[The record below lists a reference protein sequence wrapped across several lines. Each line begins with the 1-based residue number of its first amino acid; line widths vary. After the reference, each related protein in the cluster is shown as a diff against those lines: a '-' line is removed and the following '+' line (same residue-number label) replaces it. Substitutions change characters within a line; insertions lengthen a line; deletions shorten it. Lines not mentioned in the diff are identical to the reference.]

1 MGIWGG
7 IWRNINPIYT
17 IVLILSVTFVIV
29 PCAFTILQLILHS
42 RKHWFDS
49 SDKVRGWLASRSN
62 MLYFASII
70 TGSSFTAVSLCN
82 KHLNIP
88 QLALQSYFIYSLGG
102 LDGLIT
108 LSSIVF
114 SLLSII
120 VSILSMHMFTQ
131 RSISRVQGTVSIS
144 MAVTGSAVLKKRIW
158 ILN

>member
-82 KHLNIP
+82 
-88 QLALQSYFIYSLGG
+88 SYFFQLDAFDMGLTKKEIQAFMYKRVYS
-102 LDGLIT
+102 
-108 LSSIVF
+108 VV
-114 SLLSII
+114 LLE
-120 VSILSMHMFTQ
+120 VSYIALHP
-131 RSISRVQGTVSIS
+131 R
-144 MAVTGSAVLKKRIW
+144 
-158 ILN
+158 